1 MSTRATWNDLL
12 WSLVLGIVLGS
23 LIGISSSM
31 QRIATALEALSK

>member
-1 MSTRATWNDLL
+1 MNSRNLSDLVWAL
-12 WSLVLGIVLGS
+12 ALGIVLGS